1 MHSGKEGSWQTLTSH
16 GTTTTYHVDYVI
28 GSGAHASGYVIDL
41 GDHLFQSPVAY
52 YLYSLSVL
60 CVKRTFS

>member
-1 MHSGKEGSWQTLTSH
+1 MYSDKAGSWQTLNSH

-28 GSGAHASGYVIDL
+28 GSGTHASGYMMDL

-52 YLYSLSVL
+52 YLSRSAYGLAPG
-60 CVKRTFS
+60 